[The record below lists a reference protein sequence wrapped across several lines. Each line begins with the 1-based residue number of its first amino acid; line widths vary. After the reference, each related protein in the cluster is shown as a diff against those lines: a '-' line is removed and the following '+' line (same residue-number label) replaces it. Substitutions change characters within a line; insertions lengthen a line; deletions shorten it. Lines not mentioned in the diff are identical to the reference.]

1 MHHCASSPYQPG
13 QALPTCG
20 NSTLDVCVN
29 DTADFQLVVRATS
42 NTVADMY
49 YCSCVNEFR
58 SVESSRAGITALPG
72 TCVCACVCVCVCVCV
87 CACVRACVRACMC
100 VCVLEHYSHCILLTT
115 PLLPVCVC
123 VFVCRP
129 TKGRTATTFLT
140 EVILPCL
147 PKRNGAV
154 GLLFWK

>member
-49 YCSCVNEFR
+49 YCSCMNEFR

-72 TCVCACVCVCVCVCV
+72 TCVCVCVRACMHVCVCARYVCVCVRACMHACVCVCQVRVCV
-87 CACVRACVRACMC
+87 CACVHACMC

-129 TKGRTATTFLT
+129 TKA
-140 EVILPCL
+140 
-147 PKRNGAV
+147 
-154 GLLFWK
+154 